1 MGVNLSQAFLELEL
15 LLQVLNSK
23 EGMAGEEAI
32 WAGRSQKK
40 KGDYS
45 FELQTHVYL
54 VEFQKN

>member
-1 MGVNLSQAFLELEL
+1 L

>member
-32 WAGRSQKK
+32 
-40 KGDYS
+40 
-45 FELQTHVYL
+45 
-54 VEFQKN
+54 